1 MLTISSYVI
10 CILCISCALLY
21 NIRRQQSN
29 QKSIAERDESKT
41 TSDTRGIDSSKKD
54 SPFTD
59 KSSAD
64 KSISIA
70 THAESK
76 SSSTARKK
84 NSKSFVDLPLG
95 KSITED
101 CDNDIS
107 NEDVQ
112 GDYDVP
118 IAERLK
124 LRREKR
130 KAETNS
136 TAKTATYDNIGTPI
150 AERLKRRRT
159 NNNAPDTA
167 QQETFKSKTTRK
179 RKASSLDSNEATEM
193 TTPKSSKKKTCASKE
208 DFDYSKTGIR
218 ASGNKWSVEIGYHK
232 KRCYPGSYEDKE
244 HAVLANKVAREFLLA
259 TRDLQ
264 LTDEEIQR
272 NIDFAKEAALKA
284 VNELLAEDGGASDS
298 ISEEE
303 EDKQPL
309 EEEDN
314 TSATTTSDGISID
327 REKHIQSKITH
338 RRQLLTWVKA
348 ARLACEKNMV
358 EQPDFIQE
366 TLKSYQAHSSSAQS
380 TASVSG
386 EFASEVANY
395 QALTNTAN
403 SQQSSTEKTDVKTVG
418 VYRVSNGWVCHCC
431 WFYQSRF
438 YSNSMYLSLNHRRS
452 EYVTMVKIDILDRIT
467 IMTEPYWPVR

>member
-1 MLTISSYVI
+1 M
-10 CILCISCALLY
+10 
-21 NIRRQQSN
+21 
-29 QKSIAERDESKT
+29 
-41 TSDTRGIDSSKKD
+41 DTSKKEI
-54 SPFTD
+54 P
-59 KSSAD
+59 SSFDGTAASVD

-70 THAESK
+70 THTESK

-136 TAKTATYDNIGTPI
+136 TAKPATHDNIGTPI

-159 NNNAPDTA
+159 NNNDPDTA
-167 QQETFKSKTTRK
+167 QQETAKTKATRK
-179 RKASSLDSNEATEM
+179 RKASSSLDSNKTTEM
-193 TTPKSSKKKTCASKE
+193 TTPKNSKKKTCASKE
-208 DFDYSKTGIR
+208 DLDYSKIGIR

-264 LTDEEIQR
+264 LTDEEIQS
-272 NIDFAKEAALKA
+272 NIDLAKEAALKA
-284 VNELLAEDGGASDS
+284 VNDLLEDDGASDS
-298 ISEEE
+298 INEEEE
-303 EDKQPL
+303 EDDAQPPDST
-309 EEEDN
+309 EEEDIA
-314 TSATTTSDGISID
+314 STTTATSDGISID

-338 RRQLLTWVKA
+338 RRQFSAWVRA
-348 ARLACEKNMV
+348 ARLACEKNME
-358 EQPDFIQE
+358 EQPDFIQD
-366 TLKSYQAHSSSAQS
+366 TLNSSDHAQASLL

-386 EFASEVANY
+386 EFASEIANY
-395 QALTNTAN
+395 QTLTSTAN
-403 SQQSSTEKTDVKTVG
+403 CQQSSTKKTDVKTVG
-418 VYRVSNGWVCHCC
+418 VSRLSSGKGWVRFLCKCSYPSC
-431 WFYQSRF
+431 FYP
-438 YSNSMYLSLNHRRS
+438 NSIHF
-452 EYVTMVKIDILDRIT
+452 
-467 IMTEPYWPVR
+467 